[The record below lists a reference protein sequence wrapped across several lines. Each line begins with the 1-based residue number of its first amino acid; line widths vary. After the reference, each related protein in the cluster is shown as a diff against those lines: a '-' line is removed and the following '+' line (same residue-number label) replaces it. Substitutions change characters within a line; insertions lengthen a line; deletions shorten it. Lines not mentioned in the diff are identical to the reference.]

1 MGIAE
6 ANPQWAVGFEDECW
20 WSRVALP
27 TLNAWSA
34 DGEPLRLVQ
43 RSVAKDDSTKLEGHK
58 LLRAL
63 CARDRRDVAEI
74 RGRKTGKLHNDA
86 VPLVVHREA
95 PSSGK
100 EVPASRLGQRLL
112 AHLQRAQKVAA
123 GNTTAASKRAAVG

>member
-1 MGIAE
+1 GGVMRGRMRGEQGAFPPLE
-6 ANPQWAVGFEDECW
+6 CLERRWRAPSPRSTVG
-20 WSRVALP
+20 RQ
-27 TLNAWSA
+27 
-34 DGEPLRLVQ
+34 GRLR
-43 RSVAKDDSTKLEGHK
+43 AEGHI

-95 PSSGK
+95 PSGGK

-112 AHLQRAQKVAA
+112 AHLQRAQKV
-123 GNTTAASKRAAVG
+123 